1 MVIKLANL
9 KLLVRWSLRDLRERK
24 FQVIAISLII
34 GLGTGAYVGLSSTT
48 PWRQYAF
55 DQSNEKL
62 HMFDLKMELALG
74 SWVNQTKL
82 KTVLN
87 ELPHA
92 DWINAMEFRVIF
104 PTSINASTE
113 NQTILVNSRL
123 IGINVSSGSK
133 NLAVNGIE
141 IVDGRDIKASEANES
156 VCIVEYNFAEY
167 YDLKPDNQT
176 MYLPGG
182 VQLSF
187 IGTGMSPEY
196 FMVIEGNSVKAE
208 SAFCALWLPIKTAQ
222 KIIQGYFPGLDDGQV
237 NEAIFLLSSEAD
249 INTLETEI
257 KNAFTNNFP
266 AITVKFIEKEEQPAY
281 RIQYED
287 IPNDQTMYF
296 IISFL
301 ILLAAAFGTFNLVS
315 RVVSSHRR
323 QIGIN
328 MALGVPPLQLAFR
341 YLIFSFEIAIGGVI
355 FGIFLSQ
362 FIGYSLGNVFSQVV
376 PMPVWEEWFV
386 VELFMQGAILGVLIP
401 FSATIIPIWRATR
414 VQPIQ
419 AIQTGY
425 TLSTGKG
432 VAPLLERLHFPGSIF
447 FQLPLRNFARNPR
460 RSFSTIMGIAL
471 ALCVLVA
478 ILALLNGG
486 NYLLDREQDLM
497 EGNSPNRID
506 IALNDFY
513 NVSGASVINITQN
526 TKVEKAV
533 PTIQIPGKVYSTQES
548 FFLTIQF
555 FDLQNEIWT
564 PVLIEGNKSSNSSF
578 PGIILSKKT
587 ARDLDVSVGDQIQL
601 EHLFRESRHQYS
613 TSNSTLEVIGIYGS
627 QVRFWAFM
635 DLSDSSILN
644 CTSLI
649 NSIILVPVSG
659 VSVDSIQ
666 KELFGIPEY
675 SGAQT
680 IIRLV
685 ETYEELIELFTSVLT
700 VMQYAV
706 IVLALLIAFN
716 TATIN
721 FDERIREFATMGAFG
736 TPIRTSTWMLM
747 VESVI
752 IGIFGTLFG
761 YFPLGFLVMEIFQ
774 VQVRT
779 SMPEVN
785 LTGFL
790 FPESIAIILF
800 IGLFLVA
807 LTPLLSIR
815 KLIKMD
821 LPSALRVIE

>member
-1 MVIKLANL
+1 MANL

-24 FQVIAISLII
+24 FQVVAISLII

-62 HMFDLKMELALG
+62 YMFDLKMELALG

-82 KTVLN
+82 KSVLN
-87 ELPHA
+87 DLPHA

-104 PTSINASTE
+104 PTSVNASTK
-113 NQTILVNSRL
+113 NQTILVNGRL
-123 IGINVSSGSK
+123 IGINVSSGSE

-141 IVDGRDIKASEANES
+141 IVDGRDIKGSEADTS

-167 YDLKPDNQT
+167 YDLKPNNQT
-176 MYLPGG
+176 IYLPGG
-182 VQLSF
+182 IQLSF

-196 FMVIEGNSVKAE
+196 FMVIEGNSIMAE
-208 SAFCALWLPIKTAQ
+208 SFFCALFIPLQTAQ
-222 KIIQGYFPGLDDGQV
+222 KIIQGLIGLPDGHV

-257 KNAFTNNFP
+257 NNAFTENFP
-266 AITVKFIEKEEQPAY
+266 ATNVKFTKKEEQPAY
-281 RIQYED
+281 RIQNED
-287 IPNDQTMYF
+287 IPTDQTMYF

-301 ILLAAAFGTFNLVS
+301 ILMAAAFGTFNLVS

-323 QIGIN
+323 QIGIS
-328 MALGVPPLQLAFR
+328 MGLGVPPLQLAFR
-341 YLIFSFEIAIGGVI
+341 YLIFSFEIALGGVI
-355 FGIFLSQ
+355 FGLFLSQ
-362 FIGYSLGNVFSQVV
+362 FIGFSLGNVYSQVI
-376 PMPVWEEWFV
+376 PMPVWKEWLV
-386 VELFMQGAILGVLIP
+386 VELFMQGAILGILIP

-414 VQPIQ
+414 VNPIQ

-432 VAPLLERLHFPGSIF
+432 AAPLLERLHFTGSIF
-447 FQLPLRNFARNPR
+447 FQLPFRNFARNPR
-460 RSFSTIMGIAL
+460 RSISTILGISL

-478 ILALLNGG
+478 ILALLDGSNF
-486 NYLLDREQDLM
+486 LLDREQEIM

-506 IALNDFY
+506 IVLNDFY
-513 NVSGASVINITQN
+513 NVSEATVLNMTQN
-526 TKVEKAV
+526 TKIEKAV
-533 PTIQIPGKVYSTQES
+533 PTIQFPGKVYGAQDS
-548 FFLTIQF
+548 FSLSIQF
-555 FDLQNEIWT
+555 LDLQNEIWT
-564 PVLIEGNKSSNSSF
+564 PVLIEGNKSANSSF

-601 EHLFRESRHQYS
+601 EHLFRESRIQYS
-613 TSNSTLEVIGIYGS
+613 TFNSTLEVIGIYGS

-635 DLSDSSILN
+635 DLSDCYILN
-644 CTSLI
+644 CTGFI
-649 NSIILVPVSG
+649 NSIMLVPKLG

-666 KELFGIPEY
+666 KDLFGIPGY

-706 IVLALLIAFN
+706 MALALLIAFN

-752 IGIFGTLFG
+752 IGIFGTLLG

-774 VQVRT
+774 IQVRT

-785 LTGFL
+785 LTGIL
-790 FPESIAIILF
+790 FPESITIILF
-800 IGLFLVA
+800 IGLVLVA